1 MIVKLLLDR
10 KREGG
15 ELAPE
20 EIRAL
25 IDAYTRGDVPD
36 YQMAAFAMAVC
47 CRGMTPAE
55 THALTDAMQHS
66 GECLTWQG
74 PSADK
79 HSTGGIGDKLSLII
93 QPLAASCGISVPSL
107 AGRGLGLTGGTVDKL
122 ESIPGY
128 NACLSLDDFRRVVSE
143 CGVSIAAQTAEIA
156 PADKKL
162 YALRDVTGTVPSI
175 PLIVG
180 SILSKKLAEG
190 AGTLVFDVKCG
201 AGAFMKTRAEACA
214 LARAL
219 VDGARAAGR
228 RAAALVTAM
237 DEPLGWTVGNAL
249 EVEEAMGVLRG
260 GNGQDARC
268 RICGQDARHPDHVVD
283 EQDARHPDH
292 VVDEQ
297 NARHPDHVVDG
308 QNSRHP
314 EDVVEIS
321 VELAA
326 RMVALE
332 KGMSLEEARADC
344 RENLANGA
352 AWARFAEMVKLHG
365 GDLEAFASRPRGEAH
380 VVAASCAGYVARV
393 DAEGIAKAAFELGAG
408 RAKSDDAI
416 DFAAGVT
423 LAVAHGDR
431 VEVGQPL
438 AWLYAPTRPERL
450 ADAARL
456 VQESVAV
463 TSERPAAKQL
473 ILEVVE

>member
-25 IDAYTRGDVPD
+25 VEAYTHGDVPD

-47 CRGMTPAE
+47 CRGMTAAE

-66 GECLTWQG
+66 GECLTWPG

-79 HSTGGIGDKLSLII
+79 HSTGGIGDKLSLVI
-93 QPLAASCGISVPSL
+93 QPLAASCGLSVPSL

-128 NACLSLDDFRRVVSE
+128 NACLPLDDFRRVVAS

-201 AGAFMKTRAEACA
+201 SGAFMKTRADACA

-219 VDGARAAGR
+219 VDGAKAAGR
-228 RAAALVTAM
+228 KAAALVTAM
-237 DEPLGWTVGNAL
+237 DEPLGRTVGNAL
-249 EVEEAMGVLRG
+249 EVEEAIAVLKG
-260 GNGQDARC
+260 A
-268 RICGQDARHPDHVVD
+268 VV
-283 EQDARHPDH
+283 P
-292 VVDEQ
+292 
-297 NARHPDHVVDG
+297 
-308 QNSRHP
+308 S
-314 EDVVEIS
+314 DVIDLS

-326 RMVALE
+326 QMVSLE
-332 KGMSLEEARADC
+332 KGVALDEARAAC
-344 RENLANGA
+344 RANLANGA
-352 AWARFAEMVKLHG
+352 AYARFAEMVKLHG
-365 GDLEAFASRPRGEAH
+365 GDLAAFAARPRGETR
-380 VVAASCAGYVARV
+380 VVASPRAGYVARV
-393 DAEGIAKAAFELGAG
+393 DAEGIAQAAFELGAG
-408 RAKSDDAI
+408 RAKADDVI
-416 DFAAGVT
+416 DIAAGVT
-423 LAVAHGDR
+423 PAVSRGDR
-431 VEVGQPL
+431 VEAGQPL
-438 AWLYAPTRPERL
+438 AELAASDHPERF
-450 ADAARL
+450 AAAERL
-456 VQESVAV
+456 VRDAIAFADEP
-463 TSERPAAKQL
+463 PATRQL
-473 ILEVVE
+473 ILESLS

>member
-15 ELAPE
+15 ELAPDD
-20 EIRAL
+20 IRELVA
-25 IDAYTRGDVPD
+25 AYTRGDVPD

-47 CRGMTPAE
+47 CRGMTAAE

-66 GECLTWQG
+66 GECLAWNG

-79 HSTGGIGDKLSLII
+79 HSTGGIGDKLSLVI
-93 QPLAASCGISVPSL
+93 QPLAASCGLSVPSL

-128 NACLSLDDFRRVVSE
+128 NACLPLDDFRRVVAS

-201 AGAFMKTRAEACA
+201 SGAFMKTRADACA

-219 VDGARAAGR
+219 VDGAKAAGR
-228 RAAALVTAM
+228 KAAALVTAM
-237 DEPLGWTVGNAL
+237 DEPLGRTVGNAL
-249 EVEEAMGVLRG
+249 EVEEAIAVLKG
-260 GNGQDARC
+260 A
-268 RICGQDARHPDHVVD
+268 VV
-283 EQDARHPDH
+283 P
-292 VVDEQ
+292 
-297 NARHPDHVVDG
+297 
-308 QNSRHP
+308 S
-314 EDVVEIS
+314 DVIDLS

-326 RMVALE
+326 RMVSLE
-332 KGMSLEEARADC
+332 KGMALNEALAACRA
-344 RENLANGA
+344 NLANGA
-352 AWARFAEMVKLHG
+352 AYARFAEMVKLHG
-365 GDLEAFASRPRGEAH
+365 GDLEAFAARPRGETR
-380 VVAASCAGYVARV
+380 VVASPRAGYVARV
-393 DAEGIAKAAFELGAG
+393 DAEGIAQAAFELGAG
-408 RAKSDDAI
+408 RAKADDVL

-423 LAVAHGDR
+423 LAVARGDR
-431 VEVGQPL
+431 VEAGQPL
-438 AWLYAPTRPERL
+438 AELAVCDRPAKLPVAEQ
-450 ADAARL
+450 L
-456 VQESVAV
+456 VRAAV
-463 TSERPAAKQL
+463 TFADEPPASRPL
-473 ILEVVE
+473 ILESLS

>member
-25 IDAYTRGDVPD
+25 VDAYTHGDVPD

-47 CRGMTPAE
+47 CRGMTAAE

-66 GECLTWQG
+66 GECLTWPG

-79 HSTGGIGDKLSLII
+79 HSTGGIGDKLSLVI
-93 QPLAASCGISVPSL
+93 QPLAASCGLSVPSL

-128 NACLSLDDFRRVVSE
+128 NACLSLDDFRRVVAA

-201 AGAFMKTRAEACA
+201 SGAFMKTRADACA

-219 VDGARAAGR
+219 VDGAKAAGR
-228 RAAALVTAM
+228 KAAALVTAM
-237 DEPLGWTVGNAL
+237 DEPLGRTVGNAL
-249 EVEEAMGVLRG
+249 EVEEAIAVLKG

-268 RICGQDARHPDHVVD
+268 P
-283 EQDARHPDH
+283 
-292 VVDEQ
+292 
-297 NARHPDHVVDG
+297 
-308 QNSRHP
+308 S
-314 EDVVEIS
+314 DVVELS

-326 RMVALE
+326 RMVSLE
-332 KGMSLEEARADC
+332 KGVALDEARAAC
-344 RENLANGA
+344 RANLANGA
-352 AWARFAEMVKLHG
+352 AYARFAEMVKLHG
-365 GDLEAFASRPRGEAH
+365 GDLDAFAARARGEMR
-380 VVAASCAGYVARV
+380 VVASSRAGFVARI
-393 DAEGIAKAAFELGAG
+393 DAEGVAKAAFELGAG
-408 RAKSDDAI
+408 RAKADDAI

-423 LAVAHGDR
+423 LAVARGDR
-431 VEVGQPL
+431 VEAGQPL
-438 AWLYAPTRPERL
+438 AELAAHDHPEKLPEAERL
-450 ADAARL
+450 VRD
-456 VQESVAV
+456 AV
-463 TSERPAAKQL
+463 TFADEPPSPCQL
-473 ILEVVE
+473 ILESLS

>member
-1 MIVKLLLDR
+1 MIVKVLLDR

-15 ELAPE
+15 ELAPD

-47 CRGMTPAE
+47 CRGMTAAE

-66 GECLTWQG
+66 GECLTWSG

-79 HSTGGIGDKLSLII
+79 HSTGGIGDKLSLVI

-128 NACLSLDDFRRVVSE
+128 NAGLPLADFRRVVES

-175 PLIVG
+175 PLIVA

-190 AGTLVFDVKCG
+190 ADTLVFDVKCG
-201 AGAFMKTRAEACA
+201 SGAFMKTRADACA

-219 VDGARAAGR
+219 VDGAKAAGR
-228 RAAALVTAM
+228 KAAALVTAM

-249 EVEEAMGVLRG
+249 EVEEAIAVLRG
-260 GNGQDARC
+260 GNGQDVRC
-268 RICGQDARHPDHVVD
+268 PG
-283 EQDARHPDH
+283 
-292 VVDEQ
+292 
-297 NARHPDHVVDG
+297 
-308 QNSRHP
+308 
-314 EDVVEIS
+314 DVVELS

-326 RMVALE
+326 WMVALE
-332 KGMSLEEARADC
+332 KGMALGEARAMC
-344 RENLANGA
+344 RANLANGA
-352 AWARFAEMVKLHG
+352 AWGRFAEMVKLHG
-365 GDLEAFASRPRGEAH
+365 GDLGAFASRPRGETR
-380 VVAASCAGYVARV
+380 VVASPRAGFVSCV
-393 DAEGIAKAAFELGAG
+393 DAEGLAKAAFALGAG
-408 RAKSDDAI
+408 RTKADDAI

-423 LAVAHGDR
+423 LAVARGDR
-431 VEVGQPL
+431 VEAGQPL
-438 AWLYAPTRPERL
+438 AELAACDRPEKLPEAERLVLDAVML
-450 ADAARL
+450 ADEPPA
-456 VQESVAV
+456 S
-463 TSERPAAKQL
+463 RPL
-473 ILEVVE
+473 ILETLS

>member
-15 ELAPE
+15 ELAPD

-25 IDAYTRGDVPD
+25 VEAYTRGDVPD

-249 EVEEAMGVLRG
+249 EVEEAIGVLGG

-268 RICGQDARHPDHVVD
+268 P
-283 EQDARHPDH
+283 
-292 VVDEQ
+292 
-297 NARHPDHVVDG
+297 
-308 QNSRHP
+308 S
-314 EDVVEIS
+314 DVVELS

-332 KGMSLEEARADC
+332 KGMGLEAARADC
-344 RENLANGA
+344 RANLANGA
-352 AWARFAEMVKLHG
+352 AWTRFAEMVKLHG

-463 TSERPAAKQL
+463 TSEQPVAKQL

>member
-20 EIRAL
+20 DIRAL

-36 YQMAAFAMAVC
+36 YQMSAFAMAVC
-47 CRGMTPAE
+47 CCGMTAAE

-66 GECLTWQG
+66 GECLTWPG

-79 HSTGGIGDKLSLII
+79 HSTGGIGDKLSLVI
-93 QPLAASCGISVPSL
+93 QPLAASCGLSVPSL

-128 NACLSLDDFRRVVSE
+128 NACLSLDDFRRVVAA

-201 AGAFMKTRAEACA
+201 SGAFMKTRPDACA

-219 VDGARAAGR
+219 VDGAKAAGR
-228 RAAALVTAM
+228 KAAALVTAM
-237 DEPLGWTVGNAL
+237 DEPLGRTVGNAL
-249 EVEEAMGVLRG
+249 EVEEAIAVLKG

-268 RICGQDARHPDHVVD
+268 P
-283 EQDARHPDH
+283 
-292 VVDEQ
+292 
-297 NARHPDHVVDG
+297 
-308 QNSRHP
+308 S
-314 EDVVEIS
+314 DVVELS

-326 RMVALE
+326 RMVSLE
-332 KGMSLEEARADC
+332 KGVALDEARAAC
-344 RENLANGA
+344 RANLANGA
-352 AWARFAEMVKLHG
+352 AYARFAEMVKLHG
-365 GDLEAFASRPRGEAH
+365 GDLDAFASRARGETR
-380 VVAASCAGYVARV
+380 VVASPRAGFVARI
-393 DAEGIAKAAFELGAG
+393 DAEEIAKAAFELGAG
-408 RAKSDDAI
+408 RAKADDAI

-423 LAVAHGDR
+423 LAVARGDR
-431 VEVGQPL
+431 VETGQPL
-438 AWLYAPTRPERL
+438 AGLVACDHTERFAAAERL
-450 ADAARL
+450 ARDA
-456 VQESVAV
+456 VAF
-463 TSERPAAKQL
+463 TDEPPAPRQL
-473 ILEVVE
+473 ILESLS

>member
-47 CRGMTPAE
+47 CRGMTAAE

-66 GECLTWQG
+66 GACLSWTG

-128 NACLSLDDFRRVVSE
+128 NACLSLDDFKRVVAA

-219 VDGARAAGR
+219 VEGARAAGR

-260 GNGQDARC
+260 DNG
-268 RICGQDARHPDHVVD
+268 
-283 EQDARHPDH
+283 
-292 VVDEQ
+292 Q
-297 NARHPDHVVDG
+297 NARHPD
-308 QNSRHP
+308 
-314 EDVVEIS
+314 DVVELS

-326 RMVALE
+326 RMVSLE
-332 KGMSLEEARADC
+332 KDVSLEEARAMC
-344 RENLANGA
+344 RTNLANGA
-352 AWARFAEMVKLHG
+352 AYARFAEMVKLHG
-365 GDLEAFASRPRGEAH
+365 GDLDAFLGREACPQTA
-380 VVAASCAGYVARV
+380 VVAAADGFVARI
-393 DAEGIAKAAFELGAG
+393 DAQKVAQAAFELGAG
-408 RAKSDDAI
+408 RAQATDAI
-416 DFAAGVT
+416 DPAAGVRLLVT
-423 LAVAHGDR
+423 HGDK
-431 VEVGQPL
+431 VQAGQPL
-438 AWLYAPTRPERL
+438 AQLYAPVRQEKMPI
-450 ADAARL
+450 A
-456 VQESVAV
+456 VQFVQKAV
-463 TSERPAAKQL
+463 KVSSIAPAPKPL